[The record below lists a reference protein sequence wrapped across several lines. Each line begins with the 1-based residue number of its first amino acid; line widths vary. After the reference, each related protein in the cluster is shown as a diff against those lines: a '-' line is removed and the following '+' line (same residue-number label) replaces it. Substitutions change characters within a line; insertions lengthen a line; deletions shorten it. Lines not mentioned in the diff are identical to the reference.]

1 MKTLALAMIVLLAC
15 TTSQISNATSSIEES
30 RQRVVTLT
38 DLDLSHLPDI
48 QKLHRRISTAA
59 REVCWTPGVI
69 AILSR
74 HRMQRCAEES
84 IAHAIAELDVPQLTR
99 YHERELSREL

>member
-1 MKTLALAMIVLLAC
+1 MKTLTLAMIVLLAC
-15 TTSQISNATSSIEES
+15 TASQISNATNSIEES

-38 DLDLSHLPDI
+38 DLDLSRPLDI

-69 AILSR
+69 AILNR
-74 HRMQRCAEES
+74 HRMQRCAKES
-84 IAHAIAELDVPQLTR
+84 MAHAIAQLDVPQLTR
-99 YHERELSREL
+99 YHERELRREL

>member
-1 MKTLALAMIVLLAC
+1 MKTLTLAMIVLLAC

>member
-1 MKTLALAMIVLLAC
+1 M
-15 TTSQISNATSSIEES
+15 SDP
-30 RQRVVTLT
+30 RQRVVALA
-38 DLDLSHLPDI
+38 DLDLSQPLDI
-48 QKLHRRISTAA
+48 QKLHRRISAAA

-69 AILSR
+69 AILNR
-74 HRMQRCAEES
+74 HRMQRCTKES

>member
-1 MKTLALAMIVLLAC
+1 MRTWTVAMLVLFAC
-15 TTSQISNATSSIEES
+15 TTSQTSDATNSFGES
-30 RQRVVTLT
+30 PQRVVTLT
-38 DLDLSHLPDI
+38 DLDLSQPLDV

-69 AILSR
+69 ATLKR
-74 HRMQRCAEES
+74 NRMQRCTEDS

-99 YHERELSREL
+99 YHRKRVTRQL

>member
-1 MKTLALAMIVLLAC
+1 
-15 TTSQISNATSSIEES
+15 
-30 RQRVVTLT
+30 
-38 DLDLSHLPDI
+38 LDLSHLPDI